1 MRLPS
6 YDVIRVPARNR
17 GSVARRLKYA
27 SKGNPARGPGV
38 GDHQRHPLDGHEH
51 GDHSNGLQ
59 RPAMGTMDDR
69 RGRYATYT
77 ARLVD
82 AVLTQPGHTPPALRR
97 AVLARAS
104 GAPGEDVPPALA
116 AYVDKVARHAYKVT
130 DEDLGRLQQAGHSD
144 DALFEVTV
152 SAALGAALGRLE
164 RGLAALRGESSPAD
178 PLSATWS
185 SPPVP
190 LSALRPHPLT
200 PSPFGRGGTQE

>member
-1 MRLPS
+1 MR
-6 YDVIRVPARNR
+6 D
-17 GSVARRLKYA
+17 
-27 SKGNPARGPGV
+27 
-38 GDHQRHPLDGHEH
+38 DQRHPLDGHEH

-59 RPAMGTMDDR
+59 EPAMGTMHDR
-69 RGRYATYT
+69 RGRYGAYT
-77 ARLVD
+77 TRLVD
-82 AVLTQPGHTPPALRR
+82 GVLTQPGHTPPELRR

-104 GAPGEDVPPALA
+104 GAPREDVPPALA

-164 RGLAALRGESSPAD
+164 RGLAALRGESSPPVA
-178 PLSATWS
+178 LSASS

-190 LSALRPHPLT
+190 LSATR
-200 PSPFGRGGTQE
+200 RGGTRD

>member
-6 YDVIRVPARNR
+6 YCVTEYRPGRTY
-17 GSVARRLKYA
+17 GSISARLKYA

-38 GDHQRHPLDGHEH
+38 RDEQRHPLDGHER
-51 GDHSNGLQ
+51 GDHSSGL
-59 RPAMGTMDDR
+59 RKPAMGTMDDR

-82 AVLTQPGHTPPALRR
+82 AALTPPGHTPPALRR

-164 RGLAALRGESSPAD
+164 RGLAALRGTSSPAD
-178 PLSATWS
+178 PLSASS

-190 LSALRPHPLT
+190 RSALGPHPLS
-200 PSPFGRGGTQE
+200 PSPFGRGGTQD

>member
-1 MRLPS
+1 
-6 YDVIRVPARNR
+6 
-17 GSVARRLKYA
+17 
-27 SKGNPARGPGV
+27 
-38 GDHQRHPLDGHEH
+38 
-51 GDHSNGLQ
+51 
-59 RPAMGTMDDR
+59 MGTMDDR

-130 DEDLGRLQQAGHSD
+130 DDDLGRLQQAGHSD

-164 RGLAALRGESSPAD
+164 RGLAALRGESSRPD
-178 PLSATWS
+178 PLSA
-185 SPPVP
+185 
-190 LSALRPHPLT
+190 LGPHPLS
-200 PSPFGRGGTQE
+200 PSPFGRGGTPD